1 MLICVISHVCL
12 SNMPVRVCPYWEYV
26 SSLASGYTWR
36 HKAAAAASLSGY
48 QIRQSPNNDQAS
60 QISIQKEAE
69 RSPNPCTAQQLLRVH
84 TLPAVLTASSRNHKA
99 NGKFLFFCLV
109 KTKAKKQLLP
119 WQGDNSNARVT
130 YKFQCVSSTPIWQ
143 HI

>member
-1 MLICVISHVCL
+1 MLFALVQVLSISMLICVISHVCL

-26 SSLASGYTWR
+26 SSLTSGYTWR

-69 RSPNPCTAQQLLRVH
+69 RSPNPCTAQQAATVMDSH
-84 TLPAVLTASSRNHKA
+84 TSCSSDSVIKKSQGKWQVSLFLPCENKSQKAAFTLTR
-99 NGKFLFFCLV
+99 
-109 KTKAKKQLLP
+109 
-119 WQGDNSNARVT
+119 R
-130 YKFQCVSSTPIWQ
+130 
-143 HI
+143 